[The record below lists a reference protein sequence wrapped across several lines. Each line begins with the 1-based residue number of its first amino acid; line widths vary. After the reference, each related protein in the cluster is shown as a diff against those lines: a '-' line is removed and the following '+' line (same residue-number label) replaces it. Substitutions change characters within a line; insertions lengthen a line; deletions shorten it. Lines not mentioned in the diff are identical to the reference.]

1 MKSKSL
7 SQVFRPGE
15 CPLLFSLYLGRV
27 RWLSGRLWVKRE
39 RCHSQS
45 LVIENIH
52 EHCIERGIYAASHD
66 CAGTPALNA
75 LLQFILDTTTVWAG
89 VEACSPLNPLPPCK
103 AKSRPLVCACA
114 LSALV
119 RPACAPLPP
128 RQPLESVPTNWLL
141 CCSSGMTVT
150 RPHELCMCCL
160 FGIAYSSGYLSLP
173 LLDPSVLYWGAFF
186 STLPKPH
193 LLSSSPTARSPCS
206 THLMCYVWFLLSVSI
221 L

>member
-15 CPLLFSLYLGRV
+15 CPLLFSLYPGRV

-89 VEACSPLNPLPPCK
+89 VEALLSFKSPAPMQSKEQAPRVCLCALCSGPPC
-103 AKSRPLVCACA
+103 P
-114 LSALV
+114 
-119 RPACAPLPP
+119 
-128 RQPLESVPTNWLL
+128 
-141 CCSSGMTVT
+141 CSSSITPTTVS
-150 RPHELCMCCL
+150 L
-160 FGIAYSSGYLSLP
+160 FLQA
-173 LLDPSVLYWGAFF
+173 DFF
-186 STLPKPH
+186 
-193 LLSSSPTARSPCS
+193 AVRQ
-206 THLMCYVWFLLSVSI
+206 VWR
-221 L
+221 